1 MNSRQRRAYIKEIFK
16 FCTTDSILVIDQKG
30 QLRRLVCP
38 FMIIVIVAP
47 LKKGQEKAVI
57 AVKVSENLIDIY
69 IIEGKGF
76 YYYNFNPFFAL
87 ANPSYSKRTR
97 Q

>member
-38 FMIIVIVAP
+38 FMVIVIVDVPP

-76 YYYNFNPFFAL
+76 YYYNF
-87 ANPSYSKRTR
+87 KIIG
-97 Q
+97 